1 LDVRAIPKHM
11 VKQLSPLRTV
21 DELKKMRTRRSRKS
35 FVSLLNKRWAQV
47 GTPELKLSLLHPNLQ
62 LKGLA
67 TSGGSTFADWFM
79 AVPPYIQ
86 VDKDFTCDG
95 NTKLRKDTF
104 KSSCEYDEYLT
115 ISDTI

>member
-1 LDVRAIPKHM
+1 
-11 VKQLSPLRTV
+11 
-21 DELKKMRTRRSRKS
+21 
-35 FVSLLNKRWAQV
+35 
-47 GTPELKLSLLHPNLQ
+47 LHPNLQ

-104 KSSCEYDEYLT
+104 KRSCEYDEYLT